1 MSRRE
6 RGGCPLRA
14 PGQRTRAG
22 PSGWVHARAG
32 ASAPSWGRCEGRRPK
47 DPGARSTHG
56 ASEQSDVGCC
66 QQCRGCDARPG
77 QGAAA
82 RGRLCQALFRRHAA
96 ARGEL
101 RLRLSAAPAAP
112 RCRGWPN
119 GQGVESGGTRAGR
132 SGWQQQSRDI
142 RGGAVVGHAAQV
154 RSRGRLLDLL
164 HAEATRA
171 FYLSSASETT
181 RSNWD
186 GTRERA
192 IPDGA
197 SEVRM
202 ELYRR
207 DPSLN
212 QSLISEGTTISQLF
226 DQARAGLLPLSF
238 SSTRLKRA
246 LSTKRTQTTP
256 RAGQVGTAPP
266 GRSLREGHQ
275 VYPQLDW

>member
-1 MSRRE
+1 M
-6 RGGCPLRA
+6 
-14 PGQRTRAG
+14 
-22 PSGWVHARAG
+22 
-32 ASAPSWGRCEGRRPK
+32 
-47 DPGARSTHG
+47 
-56 ASEQSDVGCC
+56 
-66 QQCRGCDARPG
+66 
-77 QGAAA
+77 
-82 RGRLCQALFRRHAA
+82 
-96 ARGEL
+96 
-101 RLRLSAAPAAP
+101 
-112 RCRGWPN
+112 
-119 GQGVESGGTRAGR
+119 
-132 SGWQQQSRDI
+132 
-142 RGGAVVGHAAQV
+142 GHAAQV

-238 SSTRLKRA
+238 
-246 LSTKRTQTTP
+246 
-256 RAGQVGTAPP
+256 
-266 GRSLREGHQ
+266 
-275 VYPQLDW
+275 